1 MQKKIYKP
9 IFKWVAWVLTLL
21 TFRVSKSAEWAAFL
35 SFNLTFK
42 RLLFDVK
49 RLGLV
54 RQIQIPDKLIS
65 RFSNSASCALLY
77 TASLR
82 NKRIPKDYI
91 SVYLLAN
98 YYGLL
103 RPDKKRLKVCED
115 IELDKRLPPK
125 VLSKGREVID
135 KISSHKE
142 VIMYSLI
149 FGQFLSNYL
158 TPTKYRLNHKYLSGF
173 IKNQIFNPIWLKY
186 SLGVNYQHIDWLNLV
201 GSYLLQNLAVMGVFA
216 AATLK
221 NRLIDKYYE
230 LIYTSKQQ
238 NLKEIVKDYVMYC
251 VHKGNAVVN
260 FVYFPN
266 LIAILL
272 VSLTSPILRMLNSP
286 SKGLIYQW
294 YKNHTKLFFKGYIKV
309 IGFISAFL
317 ALYFNTDGFIPDYG
331 YSRVAHL
338 DTKEQGNIRV
348 IPNDVLHMVN
358 IYLLRLIVLSKW
370 RILKENHPNMRV
382 LGLRNWNRIETFL
395 MCVGVYKLMNLNDDL
410 KHGELGEAGKGPRN
424 NNLIK
429 YIDKIM

>member
-1 MQKKIYKP
+1 MERKKYKP
-9 IFKWVAWVLTLL
+9 IFKWVAWVLTFLA
-21 TFRVSKSAEWAAFL
+21 FRVSKSAEWAAFL
-35 SFNLTFK
+35 SFNLAFK

-54 RQIQIPDKLIS
+54 REILNPDKLIS
-65 RFSNSASCALLY
+65 RLSNTASCALLY

-82 NKRIPKDYI
+82 NKHIPKDYV

-103 RPDKKRLKVCED
+103 RPDKKKLKVCKD

-125 VLSKGREVID
+125 VLSKTRKVID
-135 KISSHKE
+135 KVSSHKE
-142 VIMYSLI
+142 VILYSLI

-173 IKNQIFNPIWLKY
+173 IKNQVFNPIWLKY
-186 SLGVNYQHIDWLNLV
+186 SLGVNYQRIDWLNLV
-201 GSYLLQNLAVMGVFA
+201 GSYLLQNVAVMGIFA

-221 NRLIDKYYE
+221 KRLIDKYYE
-230 LIYTSKQQ
+230 LIYTSKEQS
-238 NLKEIVKDYVMYC
+238 LKDVVKNYVMYC
-251 VHKGNAVVN
+251 FHKGNSVVN

-272 VSLTSPILRMLNSP
+272 VSLTSPILRILNSP
-286 SKGLIYQW
+286 SKGMIYRW
-294 YKNHTKLFFKGYIKV
+294 YKNHTKLFFKGYIKT
-309 IGFISAFL
+309 IGFTSAFL
-317 ALYFNTDGFIPDYG
+317 ALYFNTDEFIPDFG
-331 YSRVAHL
+331 YSRDPQL

-348 IPNDVLHMVN
+348 IPNGVLHMVN
-358 IYLLRLIVLSKW
+358 IYLFRLIVLSKW

-395 MCVGVYKLMNLNDDL
+395 MCVGVYKLMNLNDDI
-410 KHGELGEAGKGPRN
+410 KHGELGEAGKRLRN